1 MIRLRSF
8 ASICALLGGLFLIVQ
23 GAGPAAPAAPPT
35 ENDVGEAE
43 DELDRLEGDLSS
55 VQEQIGSAFARLDE
69 LRTEI
74 TSAEDEIETTAHR
87 ILRRK
92 DELVDIVQELY
103 KGGATSGLEVLMAAE
118 SLADLEQRA
127 DYLQSSGE
135 VHLEQLE
142 DLAVD
147 RSLLLAKLD
156 ELDDARAEVADL
168 LVVVKQLE
176 TNLQAEVGDQAD
188 EVDSLEADLEARQLE
203 EALEAQRLEEALEAE
218 KQTQQLEEELQ
229 ELVVPPPPPPPAPVS
244 SGGPDWDA
252 IAECES
258 GGDWDLDSTY
268 DGGLQFHPDT
278 WLGYG
283 GGTYARY
290 AWQASREQQIAIA
303 EKVLAGQGPGAWPH
317 CFQYG

>member
-1 MIRLRSF
+1 
-8 ASICALLGGLFLIVQ
+8 
-23 GAGPAAPAAPPT
+23 
-35 ENDVGEAE
+35 VGEAE
-43 DELDRLEGDLSS
+43 DELDRLEGDLGS

-74 TSAEDEIETTAHR
+74 TSAEDEIETTAQR

-244 SGGPDWDA
+244 SGGLDWDA

>member
-1 MIRLRSF
+1 MIRLRSI

-35 ENDVGEAE
+35 GDDVDEAE
-43 DELDRLEGDLSS
+43 DELDRLEGDLGS
-55 VQEQIGSAFARLDE
+55 VQEQLGAAFARLDE
-69 LRTEI
+69 LRSEMS
-74 TSAEDEIETTAHR
+74 SAEDEIEATAQR

-92 DELVDIVQELY
+92 DELIDIVQELY
-103 KGGATSGLEVLMAAE
+103 KSGATSGLEVLMAAE
-118 SLADLEQRA
+118 TLTDLEQRA

-156 ELDDARAEVADL
+156 ELDDARDEVAEL
-168 LVVVKQLE
+168 LVVVQQLE

-203 EALEAQRLEEALEAE
+203 EALEAQRLEEALEAQ

-229 ELVVPPPPPPPAPVS
+229 ELVAPPPPPAPVPVS

-278 WLGYG
+278 WLAYG
-283 GGTYARY
+283 GGQYARY
-290 AWQASREQQIAIA
+290 AWQATREQQIAIA
-303 EKVLAGQGPGAWPH
+303 EKVLDGQGPGAWPN
-317 CFQYG
+317 CFVWK

>member
-1 MIRLRSF
+1 M
-8 ASICALLGGLFLIVQ
+8 FLIVQ
-23 GAGPAAPAAPPT
+23 GAGPAAPAAPP
-35 ENDVGEAE
+35 EIDVGEAE
-43 DELDRLEGDLSS
+43 DELDRLEGDLGS

-74 TSAEDEIETTAHR
+74 TSAEDEIETTAQR

-92 DELVDIVQELY
+92 DELIDIVQELY

-168 LVVVKQLE
+168 LVVVQQLE

-229 ELVVPPPPPPPAPVS
+229 ELVVPPPPPPPAPAS

-317 CFQYG
+317 CSSTAR

>member
-1 MIRLRSF
+1 
-8 ASICALLGGLFLIVQ
+8 LFLIVQ
-23 GAGPAAPAAPPT
+23 GAGPAAPAAPP
-35 ENDVGEAE
+35 EIDVGEAE
-43 DELDRLEGDLSS
+43 DELDRLEGDLGS

-74 TSAEDEIETTAHR
+74 TSAEDEIETTAQR

-229 ELVVPPPPPPPAPVS
+229 ELVVPPPPPPPAPAS